1 MKSKILS
8 VIAVSIAVLGI
19 SKSTYAA
26 PATGANFTVV
36 SEISN
41 INKIEIHGNVELFVS
56 DGSTDQVKVYN
67 HYYSESALVQSKN
80 GVLRITSYMPEKLV
94 VWVTANDLRAISAY
108 DNAQIK
114 SFGKL
119 SKIELDVDLHNNA
132 SAKLN
137 LDAYNANVT
146 LGDHSKADLSGT
158 ADELELNRNAD
169 SKLKDHNLSV
179 IHHIENKTNPA
190 SVDHDEDIAGI

>member
-1 MKSKILS
+1 MKFKILS
-8 VIAVSIAVLGI
+8 VIAVSVAALGI

-26 PATGANFTVV
+26 PAAGAKFTVV

-41 INKIEIHGNVELFVS
+41 INKIEIHGNVELSVS

-108 DNAQIK
+108 DNAEIK

-137 LDAYNANVT
+137 LD
-146 LGDHSKADLSGT
+146 
-158 ADELELNRNAD
+158 
-169 SKLKDHNLSV
+169 
-179 IHHIENKTNPA
+179 
-190 SVDHDEDIAGI
+190 